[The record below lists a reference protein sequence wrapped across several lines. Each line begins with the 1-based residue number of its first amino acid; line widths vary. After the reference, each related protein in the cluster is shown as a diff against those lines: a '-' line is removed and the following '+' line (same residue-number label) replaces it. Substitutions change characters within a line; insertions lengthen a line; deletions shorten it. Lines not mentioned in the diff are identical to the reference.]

1 MPNSPDAV
9 TLVVFAYHD
18 VGYDCLDLLIGRRER
33 IAAVFTHEDNPDEQ
47 IWFRSVAELARRHG
61 IPVHT
66 PASVNTPEWIA
77 HIRALQPGLIFSFY
91 YRNMICQEILD
102 LPPLG
107 AFNMH
112 GSLLP
117 KYRGRVPV
125 NWAVLHG
132 EKETG
137 VTLHYMV
144 KRADAGDIV
153 DQQAVAIGPRETA
166 LDVFRKVTAAAGLV
180 LERQIEPLK
189 RGKAPRREQIEAEAT
204 SFGGR
209 KPEDGRID
217 WTHGASAIFN
227 LIRAVT
233 HPYPGAFTTAGDRRL
248 FIWWAEPVPSC
259 PAHADKRQ
267 PGVICST
274 TPLRVTT
281 ADGCLEITAWQWEG
295 EAEPS
300 APIAASDRHGL
311 RLGERLG
318 ESARLHSSPAS
329 SS

>member
-153 DQQAVAIGPRETA
+153 DQQAVPIGPKETA
-166 LDVFRKVTAAAGLV
+166 LEIFRKVTAAARIV
-180 LERQIEPLK
+180 LERRLDQLK
-189 RGKAPRREQIEAEAT
+189 RGTAPRRRQNEAEAAY
-204 SFGGR
+204 FGGR

-217 WTHGASAIFN
+217 WTQSAASIFN

-233 HPYPGAFTTAGDRRL
+233 HPYPGAFTTVEGRRL

-259 PAHADKRQ
+259 Q
-267 PGVICST
+267 GTPGVVCST
-274 TPLRVTT
+274 TPLRITT
-281 ADGCLEITAWQWEG
+281 GDGCLEIAAWQWEG
-295 EAEPS
+295 EAERSP
-300 APIAASDRHGL
+300 APAARHPHGL
-311 RLGERLG
+311 RLGQRLG
-318 ESARLHSSPAS
+318 GTAGLRPSPAS